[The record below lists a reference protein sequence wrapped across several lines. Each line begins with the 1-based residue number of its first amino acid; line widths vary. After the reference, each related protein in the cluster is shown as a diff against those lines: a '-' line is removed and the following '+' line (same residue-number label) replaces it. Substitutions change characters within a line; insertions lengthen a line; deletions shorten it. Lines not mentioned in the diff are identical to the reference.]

1 MFTSFFYCN
10 MTTINERN
18 LDDQHTLTYTEN
30 DLHETINKKTRSLYK
45 TINKQHTVYTNKK
58 QWVKFLA

>member
-1 MFTSFFYCN
+1 

-30 DLHETINKKTRSLYK
+30 DLHETINKKTN
-45 TINKQHTVYTNKK
+45 TINKQHTVYTNEK

>member
-1 MFTSFFYCN
+1 MAN
-10 MTTINERN
+10 TINERN

-30 DLHETINKKTRSLYK
+30 DLHETINK
-45 TINKQHTVYTNKK
+45 QHTVYTNE